1 MPKLPAEMVSGD
13 TMAQSE
19 KSWPLFRSLAS
30 WRPADLPGDLI
41 AGLTLAAIAIP
52 EQMATSRL
60 GGFEP
65 QIGFFAF
72 IAGSVG
78 FAMLGG
84 NRFLSCGADFTI
96 TPIFA
101 GGLAALAATGSAD
114 YQALAI
120 ALALIV
126 GLMLL
131 ASGLFRLGGIANLLS
146 VPVTVGFLLGISVH
160 IMVSQLPGVLGLPSP
175 AGSTLDRIGAI
186 AGQLGGSNPVT
197 MLLGFG
203 VLAAVFVCEM
213 INARIPGALI
223 GLVAATLAV
232 IGAGLESK
240 GVKVVGTVP
249 ATLPMPTLPDVAPD
263 RWLRLVPLAFVIAI
277 VVMVQTAA
285 TTRSFLS
292 DPKKPADVD
301 RDFLGVGAGSV
312 LAGIFGAF
320 PVNASPP
327 RTGIVAETGGHSQL
341 AGLAAA
347 AIVLALLAFGT
358 SLLKHVPDAALG
370 GILLFV
376 ALRII
381 RVKQIALIYRQ
392 SIWEFALILATA
404 ACIIALP
411 IQQGA
416 ALGIILSLI
425 HGIWSTMRAKLTTFE
440 RVPGTTIWWPA
451 SPPHLEMKGER
462 LPGVAVVGQQAPLSF
477 LNAPT
482 FRSEVMKVVN
492 DEKPKLLVLE
502 ASGMVEI
509 DFTAAQVLIQLF
521 GECRDQG
528 VTVALARLEL
538 VRAQQAFERFG
549 IYETLLRTRVSQR
562 GRGGAEAGETRLVD
576 DVVDDGHHAGRNC
589 EAECLGCLQVQ
600 DQFEFGG
607 LPDRQISCLLAFE
620 HPPYVNADLAICID
634 SARP

>member
-1 MPKLPAEMVSGD
+1 MVSGD
-13 TMAQSE
+13 TMPQSE

-30 WRPADLPGDLI
+30 WRATDLPGDLI

-52 EQMATSRL
+52 EQMATARL

-84 NRFLSCGADFTI
+84 NRFLSCGADSTI

-120 ALALIV
+120 VLALMV
-126 GLMLL
+126 GVMLV
-131 ASGLFRLGGIANLLS
+131 AGGLFRLGGIANLLS

-160 IMVSQLPGVLGLPSP
+160 IMVSQLPGVLGVPSP
-175 AGSTLDRIGAI
+175 SGSTLDRIGAI
-186 AGQLGGSNPVT
+186 AGELGQSNPVT
-197 MLLGFG
+197 ILIGFG
-203 VLAAVFVCEM
+203 VLAAVFVSEM
-213 INARIPGALI
+213 VSAKIPGALI
-223 GLVAATLAV
+223 GLAAATLAV

-249 ATLPMPTLPDVAPD
+249 ATLPMPALPELSPD

-301 RDFLGVGAGSV
+301 RDFLGAGAGSV

-327 RTGIVAETGGHSQL
+327 RTGIVAETGGRSQL

-358 SLLKHVPDAALG
+358 GLLQHVPDAALG

-416 ALGIILSLI
+416 ALGIILSLV
-425 HGIWSTMRAKLTTFE
+425 HGIWSTTRAKLTTFE

-451 SPPHLEMKGER
+451 SPHPQMKGER

-492 DEKPKLLVLE
+492 DEQPKLLVLE
-502 ASGMVEI
+502 AGGMVEI

-528 VTVALARLEL
+528 VTVALARLES
-538 VRAQQAFERFG
+538 VRAQEAFERFG
-549 IYETLLRTRVSQR
+549 IYEVLHRDHVFHSVD
-562 GRGGAEAGETRLVD
+562 EAVRK
-576 DVVDDGHHAGRNC
+576 
-589 EAECLGCLQVQ
+589 LGT
-600 DQFEFGG
+600 
-607 LPDRQISCLLAFE
+607 
-620 HPPYVNADLAICID
+620 
-634 SARP
+634 